1 MVSNIIYRAI
11 PFPMKEV
18 LPDSYTDNNAYQ
30 LSSQLIPPAPLELED
45 LSFDS
50 MTSEIAHV
58 CIDSCDSLSID
69 VPPKKGNSKKRRA
82 LVKKARKQRRGDL
95 IKRVPLDIVYGNS
108 LLKKTMDIKEN
119 EKETPVFLSVT
130 DMRDI
135 DRVTQPD
142 NGSSERNVSCP
153 IKEKKELIRC
163 KKSLKTH
170 PIMDR
175 KFELKITNDWAKIQ
189 ESYQVYFT
197 RIARLPIK
205 KLSVKRQTGRV
216 SKKQTPSIH
225 PNSKIPRFNRI
236 PVLRLK
242 RVTQPQ

>member
-1 MVSNIIYRAI
+1 
-11 PFPMKEV
+11 MKEV
-18 LPDSYTDNNAYQ
+18 LSDSYTDNTYQ
-30 LSSQLIPPAPLELED
+30 FSSQLIPPAPLELED

-69 VPPKKGNSKKRRA
+69 VPQKRGHSKKRKA
-82 LVKKARKQRRGDL
+82 LVKKARKQKRLDT

-108 LLKKTMDIKEN
+108 LLKQNMDIKEN
-119 EKETPVFLSVT
+119 GLVPEKETPVFLSVT
-130 DMRDI
+130 DMVEV
-135 DRVTQPD
+135 DRVTQP
-142 NGSSERNVSCP
+142 NNRSSERNVPSP
-153 IKEKKELIRC
+153 IMEEKDLIQR

-175 KFELKITNDWAKIQ
+175 KFELKITNNRNEIQ
-189 ESYQVYFT
+189 KSYQVYFT

-205 KLSVKRQTGRV
+205 KLSVHRQSGRV
-216 SKKQTPSIH
+216 SKEQTPSIH
-225 PNSKIPRFNRI
+225 PNSKIPKFNRI

-242 RVTQPQ
+242 RVTHHQ